1 MRPGHFKLNDKWGE
15 HLRRSKKVG
24 WGNCCLSFH
33 KFFCDWFLTGIVT
46 GLLSAKKSGMR
57 DFDKPVK
64 WCSHDQYVIYVSKYV
79 CRCTSYVQVDNLTKC
94 LSITYMV
101 FLKYVWK
108 LNCSRV
114 CSDLSNIS
122 PFLQKLS
129 YSVHLYKKINASS
142 SRIIRLGSN
151 WLFGKKNW
159 ARIKF
164 PLKFN

>member
-1 MRPGHFKLNDKWGE
+1 MRS
-15 HLRRSKKVG
+15 SKKVG
-24 WGNCCLSFH
+24 WGNCCCHFTNFLWLVF
-33 KFFCDWFLTGIVT
+33 DWYCNWFVE
-46 GLLSAKKSGMR
+46 KSGMR

-129 YSVHLYKKINASS
+129 YSVHLYKKINASLS
-142 SRIIRLGSN
+142 QIIRLGSN